1 MSEILEPQLPFVKLY
16 SRRLLNSTLW
26 AEGPEVFKLFV
37 YMLLE
42 ADVNGFVDVTSVKAL
57 AMKANLSVEAC
68 TEALRVLS
76 SPDPDSFSKERD
88 GRRIVPQDG
97 GGWLVVNAVKYR
109 QIQTRAQ
116 VQKAQAQAA
125 WRAKV
130 KEQLRQEAVA
140 EARRDLAR
148 AQDKTFGVGG
158 MDWSKPG

>member
-1 MSEILEPQLPFVKLY
+1 VSEVLEPQLPFVKLY

-57 AMKANLSVEAC
+57 AMKANLPVETC

-76 SPDPDSFSKERD
+76 SPDPDSFTKDHE
-88 GRRIVPQDG
+88 GRRLVPQDG

-116 VQKAQAQAA
+116 LQKAQAQAA

-130 KEQLRQEAVA
+130 KEQLKQEALA
-140 EARRDLAR
+140 EVRSDMAR
-148 AQDKTFGVGG
+148 AQDRTFGVGG
-158 MDWSKPG
+158 KDWSKPG